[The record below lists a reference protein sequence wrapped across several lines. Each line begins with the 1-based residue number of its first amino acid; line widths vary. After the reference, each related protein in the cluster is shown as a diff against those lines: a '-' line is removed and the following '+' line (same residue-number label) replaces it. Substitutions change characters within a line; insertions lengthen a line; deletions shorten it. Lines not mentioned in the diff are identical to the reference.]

1 MRKGKMNES
10 EKENIGRLKE
20 LLILYFVRS
29 FVLLIECYMRG
40 DRTYLVL

>member
-1 MRKGKMNES
+1 MNES

-20 LLILYFVRS
+20 LLILYLVRS
-29 FVLLIECYMRG
+29 FVLLLECYMSG